1 MHRDPMRVTLGLAA
15 WALEQGELPIAAHV
29 VLDGGDQIAVIAW
42 ATTAEWREGRRLVH
56 AELLALDSADR
67 LRPFPGRRGD
77 AVLYTNL
84 EPCPMCL
91 GAAMSFGV
99 GAVCYALESPSD
111 GAVALFRD
119 WRRDENEMP
128 GYRLPEIHGP
138 EAFGAALRDE
148 SIALFRRYA
157 DEQPPGPLR
166 DWALTLAR
174 PAR

>member
-15 WALEQGELPIAAHV
+15 WALEQGELPIAAQV

-42 ATTAEWREGRRLVH
+42 ATTAERRQECRLVH
-56 AELLALDSADR
+56 AELLALEAADR

-91 GAAMSFGV
+91 CAAMSFGI
-99 GAVCYALESPSD
+99 GTVCYALESPSD
-111 GAVALFRD
+111 GAVALFRG
-119 WRRDENEMP
+119 WRRDEEEMP

-138 EAFGAALRDE
+138 ETLGAALRDE

-157 DEQPPGPLR
+157 DAQPPGPLR

-174 PAR
+174 LRA